1 MNKETKLNQKVAAQV
16 VDDLIRAKMVKFTIV
31 KDEGRGLVS
40 RHVTFTKD
48 GTEMI
53 AGYVKGF
60 KVLRNPTKR
69 KVEAFNDFLSL
80 QALGYLRHTGELER

>member
-1 MNKETKLNQKVAAQV
+1 MNKETKLNQKATAQV
-16 VDDLIRAKMVKFTIV
+16 VDDLIRAKLVKFTIV

-40 RHVTFTKD
+40 RHVTFTEE
-48 GTEMI
+48 GTKMI
-53 AGYVKGF
+53 AAYVKGF

-80 QALGYLRHTGELER
+80 QALSYLRQTDGLGG